1 MKNAMQK
8 DFWREIGHTRSR
20 FFSIMILVALSVAF
34 LSGLKATAPDMKHTG
49 DDYLDSLHLADIQVL
64 STLGLTDEDIAA
76 LRAQGKIEDAE
87 GEYVIDAFA
96 SSDSLDAVVK
106 VLSLT
111 DRGISDVLL
120 REGRMP
126 ERADECVVEEN
137 MLSLMSISIGDTIT
151 LTPGDDLS
159 DALAQDTYTVVGTV
173 RSPVYLAVERGTSTL
188 GSGTVKA
195 YLYLPREAFTL
206 DYYTAA
212 YVRVSGAAE
221 MTAFY
226 DDYDDYI
233 DDVIDSLEDFSDAR
247 ASLRHDELVD
257 EATEKLDDAQKE
269 LDDAKAEADK
279 ELGDAQKELNDA
291 RRKLDD
297 GWKEYDDGKQELAD
311 SRVKLDDAKAELEDG
326 EQEYADG
333 VKKYDQAVRDY
344 EKGQKD
350 YANGVKDYE
359 KGAQQLADGA
369 DELEAGK
376 EKLDEGQKQLD
387 ALGNTVAGALQNDPN
402 YAGVTGGTIIDE
414 LGRGDENTAA
424 ATDAALDK
432 MRAQLEGGIAQAQQ
446 GLAKIDAGIEQ
457 CDEGL
462 ARIDAALAELGEDQS
477 EQAAAKRAVL
487 EKQRADTAAQRS
499 DLVQQRGKVSAQLSE
514 LQSQLAALSTV
525 SSGSIAANKQQLD
538 QGRADYESGKQQL
551 SAGYRDLRDGKKELD
566 KAKKE
571 LDEAPQKLAD
581 ARKELDDARKELDD
595 GWKEYYDGEEKYADG
610 EKELADAYRELT
622 DGEKDYREGLREYE
636 DGKAEADEKIADAEE
651 KIADAR
657 RKVADIESCEWYLFS
672 RSYNPGYTG
681 YGQDAERMANLASVF
696 PVIFFLVA
704 ALVCLTTM
712 TRMVEE
718 QRVQI
723 GSLKA
728 MGYSGLAISR
738 KYLLYG
744 LLPSLTGGMFG
755 LVIGYILFPKMIFTA
770 YQIMYQMP
778 NIELR
783 AYGGISAY
791 SLLAAVACTTIATL
805 WACLATLRETPASLM
820 RPRTPKAGK
829 RVFLEYIKPLWRKMS
844 FTHKVTA
851 RNLFRYQKRFWMTV
865 IGIGGCTALIIAG
878 FGMRSSLLFTMSRQY
893 DDLFHYSAQVTLSSN
908 VLPEERQA
916 VEDFL
921 AGDSRVVNDVPCTAS
936 SATVITSSYST
947 TAYVEVMEAGEIGK
961 VIDLLDYKTG
971 EPITME
977 DTGVYIDQKLSELL
991 KVSVGDTFFLDGD
1004 ARGDVTVAG
1013 IYEHYTGHF
1022 IYMTPGYYE
1031 SALGAEGEPNAY
1043 LLNFT
1048 SDDTDTC
1055 NAIFEKL
1062 LSMNGVATTSRMRDT
1077 QDTYTHS
1084 MERVDF
1090 VVVIIILAAAALA
1103 MVVLFNLSNI
1113 NITERQRELA
1123 TIKLL
1128 GFYDKEVSAYVY
1140 RENIVLTV
1148 FGILMGCFM
1157 GHWLHIYLVRS
1168 TEIDLMMFGRQTAP
1182 SAYVYAA
1189 ILTMLF
1195 SVLVNVLAHF
1205 KMKKIDM
1212 VESLK
1217 SAE

>member
-1 MKNAMQK
+1 MKKAMQK
-8 DFWREIGHTRSR
+8 DFWREIQHTRSR

-34 LSGLKATAPDMKHTG
+34 LSGLKATAPDMKRTG

-64 STLGLTDEDIAA
+64 STLGLTDDDITS
-76 LRAQGKIEDAE
+76 LRAQDKVEDAE

-111 DRGISDVLL
+111 GRGINEVLL
-120 REGRMP
+120 RDGRMP

-226 DDYDDYI
+226 SDYDDYI
-233 DDVIDSLEDFSDAR
+233 DAVIDELEPFGDAR
-247 ASLRHDELVD
+247 AQLRHDDLVD

-269 LDDAKAEADK
+269 LDDAKAEADEK
-279 ELGDAQKELNDA
+279 LGDAQKELSDA

-297 GWKEYDDGKQELAD
+297 GWKDYYDGQQELKDARVELDDAKIELDDGEMQYLNGMEEYEDALDEYEKGRAEYEDGLAQYEDGVKELESGEKELAAGRRQLESGERQLEELAKTVTDALAAAGSPYGGAPEKLLEDLGRGD
-311 SRVKLDDAKAELEDG
+311 SAAIAATDGALNNMRAQITGGIAKAQSKIDEMQDQLVTVNTAIDQLSQIPPEYMTPEQKQMLAEAQAAKPQLEAGIATAQATKAELEENLSQLNSISASSLAASKRELDDGWDEYYAGEAELDAGRKELRDAKMELDDAKAQLDDAPAQLADAKKELSDARKKLDDGWKDYYDG
-326 EQEYADG
+326 EAQYADG
-333 VKKYDQAVRDY
+333 VK
-344 EKGQKD
+344 
-350 YANGVKDYE
+350 
-359 KGAQQLADGA
+359 
-369 DELEAGK
+369 EL
-376 EKLDEGQKQLD
+376 
-387 ALGNTVAGALQNDPN
+387 
-402 YAGVTGGTIIDE
+402 
-414 LGRGDENTAA
+414 
-424 ATDAALDK
+424 
-432 MRAQLEGGIAQAQQ
+432 
-446 GLAKIDAGIEQ
+446 
-457 CDEGL
+457 
-462 ARIDAALAELGEDQS
+462 S
-477 EQAAAKRAVL
+477 
-487 EKQRADTAAQRS
+487 
-499 DLVQQRGKVSAQLSE
+499 
-514 LQSQLAALSTV
+514 
-525 SSGSIAANKQQLD
+525 
-538 QGRADYESGKQQL
+538 
-551 SAGYRDLRDGKKELD
+551 
-566 KAKKE
+566 
-571 LDEAPQKLAD
+571 
-581 ARKELDDARKELDD
+581 
-595 GWKEYYDGEEKYADG
+595 
-610 EKELADAYRELT
+610 DAYTELT
-622 DGEKDYREGLREYE
+622 DGERDYRKGLREYA
-636 DGKAEADEKIADAEE
+636 DGKAEADEKIADAQE
-651 KIADAR
+651 KITDAR
-657 RKVADIESCEWYLFS
+657 RKVADIDSCEWYIFS

-681 YGQDAERMANLASVF
+681 FGQDADRMANLASVL
-696 PVIFFLVA
+696 PIIFFLVA

-723 GSLKA
+723 GALKA
-728 MGYSGLAISR
+728 LGYSRLAISW
-738 KYLLYG
+738 KYIGYG
-744 LLPSLTGGMFG
+744 LLPSLVGGVLG

-778 NIELR
+778 DIELH
-783 AYGGISAY
+783 AYTDISLF
-791 SLLAAVACTTIATL
+791 SVLAAVACTTVATL

-829 RVFLEYIKPLWRKMS
+829 RVFLEYIKPLWRRMS
-844 FTHKVTA
+844 FIHKVTA

-893 DDLFHYSAQVTLSSN
+893 DELFHYSAQVTLADN
-908 VLPEERQA
+908 ALPEERAA

-921 AGDSRVVNDVPCTAS
+921 AGDSRVVNYIPCAAS
-936 SATVITSSYST
+936 SATVVTPSYST
-947 TAYVEVMEAGEIGK
+947 TAYVEVMASDEIGK
-961 VIDLLDYKTG
+961 VVDLFDYKSG
-971 EPITME
+971 DPITMGDE
-977 DTGVYIDQKLSELL
+977 GVYIDQKLSELL

-1004 ARGDVTVAG
+1004 VRGDVTVAG

-1022 IYMTPGYYE
+1022 IYMTPGYYKN
-1031 SALGAEGEPNAY
+1031 ALHADGEPNAY

-1062 LSMNGVATTSRMRDT
+1062 LDMSGVATTSRMRDT
-1077 QDTYTHS
+1077 QDTYMHS

-1128 GFYDKEVSAYVY
+1128 GFYDGEVSAYVY
-1140 RENIVLTV
+1140 RENIVLTL
-1148 FGILMGCFM
+1148 FGILLGCFM

-1189 ILTMLF
+1189 ILTALF
-1195 SVLVNVLAHF
+1195 SLLVNVLAHF

>member
-8 DFWREIGHTRSR
+8 DFWREIQHTRSR

-34 LSGLKATAPDMKHTG
+34 LSGLKATAPDMKRTG

-64 STLGLTDEDIAA
+64 STLGLTDNDITS
-76 LRAQGKIEDAE
+76 LRAQDKVEDAE

-111 DRGISDVLL
+111 GRGINEVLL
-120 REGRMP
+120 RDGRMP

-137 MLSLMSISIGDTIT
+137 MLSLMNIAIGDRIT

-226 DDYDDYI
+226 SDYDDYI
-233 DDVIDSLEDFSDAR
+233 DAVIDELEPFGDAR
-247 ASLRHDELVD
+247 AQLRHDDLVD

-269 LDDAKAEADK
+269 LDDAKAEADEK
-279 ELGDAQKELNDA
+279 LGDAQKELSDA

-297 GWKEYDDGKQELAD
+297 GWKDYYDGQQELKDA
-311 SRVKLDDAKAELEDG
+311 RAELDDAKIELDDGEMQYLNGMEEYEDALDEYEKSRAEYEDG
-326 EQEYADG
+326 LAQYEDG
-333 VKKYDQAVRDY
+333 VK
-344 EKGQKD
+344 
-350 YANGVKDYE
+350 
-359 KGAQQLADGA
+359 
-369 DELEAGK
+369 ELESGEKELAAGRRQLESGERQLEELAK
-376 EKLDEGQKQLD
+376 TVTDALAAAGSPYGGAPEKLLED
-387 ALGNTVAGALQNDPN
+387 
-402 YAGVTGGTIIDE
+402 
-414 LGRGDENTAA
+414 LGRGDSAAIA
-424 ATDAALDK
+424 ATDAALGG
-432 MRAQLEGGIAQAQQ
+432 MRAQIAEAQAGLKRLDAGIAQ
-446 GLAKIDAGIEQ
+446 LDAGIAE
-457 CDEGL
+457 
-462 ARIDAALAELGEDQS
+462 IDARLEELNAYPEEAVADQKALLLAQRETLTAE
-477 EQAAAKRAVL
+477 RAGYQQ
-487 EKQRADTAAQRS
+487 QRDAIAAQLPDEES
-499 DLVQQRGKVSAQLSE
+499 IAQLNSI
-514 LQSQLAALSTV
+514 SASSLAAS
-525 SSGSIAANKQQLD
+525 K
-538 QGRADYESGKQQL
+538 R
-551 SAGYRDLRDGKKELD
+551 
-566 KAKKE
+566 
-571 LDEAPQKLAD
+571 
-581 ARKELDDARKELDD
+581 ELDD
-595 GWKEYYDGEEKYADG
+595 GWDEYYAGEAELDAGRKELRDAKMELDDAKAQLDDAPAQLADAKKELSDARKKLDDGWKDYYDGEAQYADG
-610 EKELADAYRELT
+610 VKELSDAYTELT
-622 DGEKDYREGLREYE
+622 DGERDYRKGLREYA
-636 DGKAEADEKIADAEE
+636 DGKAEADEKIADAQE
-651 KIADAR
+651 KITDAR
-657 RKVADIESCEWYLFS
+657 RKVADIDSCEWYIFS

-681 YGQDAERMANLASVF
+681 FGQDADRMANLASVL
-696 PVIFFLVA
+696 PIIFFLVA

-723 GSLKA
+723 GALKA
-728 MGYSGLAISR
+728 LGYSRLAISW
-738 KYLLYG
+738 KYIGYG
-744 LLPSLTGGMFG
+744 LLPSLVGGVLG

-778 NIELR
+778 DIELH
-783 AYGGISAY
+783 AYTDISLF
-791 SLLAAVACTTIATL
+791 SVLAAVACTTVATL

-829 RVFLEYIKPLWRKMS
+829 RVFLEYIKPLWRRMS
-844 FTHKVTA
+844 FIHKVTA

-893 DDLFHYSAQVTLSSN
+893 DELFHYSAQVTLADNALS
-908 VLPEERQA
+908 EERAA

-921 AGDSRVVNDVPCTAS
+921 AGDSRVVNYIPCAAS
-936 SATVITSSYST
+936 SATVVTPSYST
-947 TAYVEVMEAGEIGK
+947 TAYVEVMASDEIGK
-961 VIDLLDYKTG
+961 VVDLFDYKSG
-971 EPITME
+971 DPITMGDE
-977 DTGVYIDQKLSELL
+977 GVYIDQKLSELL

-1004 ARGDVTVAG
+1004 VRGDVTVAG

-1031 SALGAEGEPNAY
+1031 NALHADGEPNAY

-1055 NAIFEKL
+1055 NAVFEKL
-1062 LSMNGVATTSRMRDT
+1062 LDMSGVATTSRMRDT

-1128 GFYDKEVSAYVY
+1128 GFYDGEVSAYVY

-1148 FGILMGCFM
+1148 FGILLGCFM

-1189 ILTMLF
+1189 ILTALF
-1195 SVLVNVLAHF
+1195 SLLVNVLAHF

>member
-1 MKNAMQK
+1 MKSAMKK
-8 DFWREIGHTRSR
+8 DFWREIKHTKSR

-34 LSGLKATAPDMKHTG
+34 LSGLKATAPDMKQTG
-49 DDYLDSLHLADIQVL
+49 DNYLDSLHLADIQVL
-64 STLGLTDEDIAA
+64 STLGLTDEDIDAI
-76 LRAQGKIEDAE
+76 RAQKNIENAE
-87 GEYVIDAFA
+87 GEYVLDAFA
-96 SSDSLDAVVK
+96 SSGGAEAVVK
-106 VLSLT
+106 VLSLS
-111 DRGISDVLL
+111 DQGINDVLL

-126 ERADECVVEEN
+126 ARADECVVEEN
-137 MLSLMSISIGDTIT
+137 MLELLDISIGDTIT
-151 LTPGDDLS
+151 LEPDSKLD
-159 DALAQDTYTVVGTV
+159 DALAGEEYTVVGTI
-173 RSPVYLAVERGTSTL
+173 RSPAYIAVERGTSTI

-212 YVRVSGAAE
+212 YARVSGAAE

-226 DDYDDYI
+226 DEYDDYI
-233 DDVIDSLEDFSDAR
+233 DSVIDALEPFGDER
-247 ASLRHDELVD
+247 AALRHDSLVA
-257 EATEKLDDAQKE
+257 EATEKLDDAQRE
-269 LDDAKAEADK
+269 LDDAKAEADE
-279 ELGDAQKELNDA
+279 ELGKAERELSDA
-291 RRKLDD
+291 RKKLDD
-297 GWKEYDDGKQELAD
+297 GWRDYRDGQQELKD
-311 SRVKLDDAKAELEDG
+311 SRAELDEAYQSLQDG

-333 VKKYDQAVRDY
+333 LAQYEASLRELEDRKTAAGAGMDAVTDPAALAAMQ
-344 EKGQKD
+344 EQL
-350 YANGVKDYE
+350 E
-359 KGAQQLADGA
+359 QAQQQ
-369 DELEAGK
+369 
-376 EKLDEGQKQLD
+376 LDEAKAQLD
-387 ALGNTVAGALQNDPN
+387 ASRAELDAGWQAYDDGEAQYAAGAQ
-402 YAGVTGGTIIDE
+402 
-414 LGRGDENTAA
+414 
-424 ATDAALDK
+424 
-432 MRAQLEGGIAQAQQ
+432 
-446 GLAKIDAGIEQ
+446 
-457 CDEGL
+457 
-462 ARIDAALAELGEDQS
+462 
-477 EQAAAKRAVL
+477 
-487 EKQRADTAAQRS
+487 
-499 DLVQQRGKVSAQLSE
+499 
-514 LQSQLAALSTV
+514 
-525 SSGSIAANKQQLD
+525 
-538 QGRADYESGKQQL
+538 
-551 SAGYRDLRDGKKELD
+551 
-566 KAKKE
+566 
-571 LDEAPQKLAD
+571 
-581 ARKELDDARKELDD
+581 
-595 GWKEYYDGEEKYADG
+595 
-610 EKELADAYRELT
+610 ELADAYVELT
-622 DGEKDYREGLREYE
+622 DGEKDYRKGQREYE
-636 DGKAEADEKIADAEE
+636 DGKAEADEKIADAQE
-651 KIADAR
+651 KITDAR
-657 RKVADIESCEWYLFS
+657 REVADIESCEWYLFS

-681 YGQDAERMANLASVF
+681 FGQDADRMANLASVF
-696 PVIFFLVA
+696 PIIFFLVA

-738 KYLLYG
+738 KYLFYG
-744 LLPSLTGGMFG
+744 LLPSLTGGVFG

-778 NIELR
+778 DIELH
-783 AYGGISAY
+783 AYADISLF
-791 SLLAAVACTTIATL
+791 SLLAAVACTTVATL

-829 RVFLEYIKPLWRKMS
+829 RVFLEYIRPLWKRMS

-893 DDLFHYSAQVTLSSN
+893 DELFHYSAQVTLADN
-908 VLPEERQA
+908 ALPEERAA

-921 AGDSRVVNDVPCTAS
+921 EHDSRVVNYIPCAAS
-936 SATVITSSYST
+936 SATVVTPSYST
-947 TAYVEVMEAGEIGK
+947 TAYVEVMASDEIGK
-961 VIDLLDYKTG
+961 VVDLFDYKSG
-971 EPITME
+971 DPITMGDE
-977 DTGVYIDQKLSELL
+977 GVYIDQKLSELL

-1004 ARGDVTVAG
+1004 VRGDVTVAG

-1031 SALGAEGEPNAY
+1031 NALHADGEPNAY

-1062 LSMNGVATTSRMRDT
+1062 LDMSGVATTSRMRDT
-1077 QDTYTHS
+1077 QDTYMHS

-1128 GFYDKEVSAYVY
+1128 GFYDNEVSAYVY

-1168 TEIDLMMFGRQTAP
+1168 TEIDLMMFGRQTEWT
-1182 SAYVYAA
+1182 AYVYAA

>member
-76 LRAQGKIEDAE
+76 LRAQDKIEDAE

-226 DDYDDYI
+226 DEYDDYI
-233 DDVIDSLEDFSDAR
+233 DDVIDSLEDFGERR
-247 ASLRHDELVD
+247 AILRHDELVD

-279 ELGDAQKELNDA
+279 ELGDARRELADA
-291 RRKLDD
+291 RKELDD

-311 SRVKLDDAKAELEDG
+311 SRTKLDDAKAELEDG

-350 YANGVKDYE
+350 YADGVKDYE

-376 EKLDEGQKQLD
+376 EKLDAGQKQLD

-446 GLAKIDAGIEQ
+446 GLAKIDAGIEE
-457 CDEGL
+457 CDKGL
-462 ARIDAALAELGEDQS
+462 AALEQLPDSEEVAA
-477 EQAAAKRAVL
+477 
-487 EKQRADTAAQRS
+487 QRAEIAAQRS
-499 DLVQQRGKVSAQLSE
+499 ALVQQRGKVSAQLSE

-571 LDEAPQKLAD
+571 LDEAPQKIAD
-581 ARKELDDARKELDD
+581 ARKELADARKELDD

-744 LLPSLTGGMFG
+744 LLPSLTGGVFG

-791 SLLAAVACTTIATL
+791 SLLAAVACTTLATL

-947 TAYVEVMEAGEIGK
+947 TAYVEVMEADEIGK
-961 VIDLLDYKTG
+961 VIDLLDCKTG

-1022 IYMTPGYYE
+1022 IYMTPSYYE
-1031 SALGAEGEPNAY
+1031 QALHADSEPNAY
-1043 LLNFT
+1043 LMNFT

-1062 LSMNGVATTSRMRDT
+1062 LSMNGVVTTSRMRDT
-1077 QDTYTHS
+1077 QDTYMHS

-1148 FGILMGCFM
+1148 FGTLMGCFM

>member
-8 DFWREIGHTRSR
+8 DFWREIQHTRSR

-34 LSGLKATAPDMKHTG
+34 LSGLKATAPDMKRTG

-64 STLGLTDEDIAA
+64 STLGLTDDDITS
-76 LRAQGKIEDAE
+76 LRAQDKVEDAE

-111 DRGISDVLL
+111 GRGINEVLL
-120 REGRMP
+120 RGGRMP

-137 MLSLMSISIGDTIT
+137 MLSLMNIAIGDRIT

-226 DDYDDYI
+226 SDYDDYI
-233 DDVIDSLEDFSDAR
+233 DAVIDELEPFGDAR
-247 ASLRHDELVD
+247 SQLRHDDLVD
-257 EATEKLDDAQKE
+257 EATEKLDDAQRE
-269 LDDAKAEADK
+269 LDDAKAEADEK
-279 ELGDAQKELNDA
+279 LGDAQKELSDA

-297 GWKEYDDGKQELAD
+297 GWKDYYDGQQELKDA
-311 SRVKLDDAKAELEDG
+311 RAELDDAKIELDDGEMQYLNGMEEYENALDEYEKGREEYEDG
-326 EQEYADG
+326 LAQYEDG
-333 VKKYDQAVRDY
+333 VKELESG
-344 EKGQKD
+344 EKELAAGRSKLESGQ
-350 YANGVKDYE
+350 
-359 KGAQQLADGA
+359 QQLNSLA
-369 DELEAGK
+369 K
-376 EKLDEGQKQLD
+376 TVTD
-387 ALGNTVAGALQNDPN
+387 ALAGTGSPYAGAPGKLLD
-402 YAGVTGGTIIDE
+402 D
-414 LGRGDENTAA
+414 LGRGDSAAIA
-424 ATDAALDK
+424 ATDAALGG
-432 MRAQLEGGIAQAQQ
+432 MRAQLEGGIAQAQ
-446 GLAKIDAGIEQ
+446 AKK
-457 CDEGL
+457 
-462 ARIDAALAELGEDQS
+462 AELTQQLAQLQS
-477 EQAAAKRAVL
+477 
-487 EKQRADTAAQRS
+487 
-499 DLVQQRGKVSAQLSE
+499 VSAS
-514 LQSQLAALSTV
+514 
-525 SSGSIAANKQQLD
+525 SIAANKRELD
-538 QGRADYESGKQQL
+538 NGWSEYYSGAAELDAGR
-551 SAGYRDLRDGKKELD
+551 KELLD
-566 KAKKE
+566 AKKQLNDAKAQLNDAPAQLADAKKE
-571 LDEAPQKLAD
+571 LSD
-581 ARKELDDARKELDD
+581 ARKKLDD
-595 GWKEYYDGEEKYADG
+595 GWKDYYDGEEQYADG
-610 EKELADAYRELT
+610 VKELSDAYTELT
-622 DGEKDYREGLREYE
+622 DGERDYRKGLREYA
-636 DGKAEADEKIADAEE
+636 DGKAEADEKIADAQE
-651 KIADAR
+651 KITDAR
-657 RKVADIESCEWYLFS
+657 RKVADIDSCEWYIFS

-681 YGQDAERMANLASVF
+681 FGQDADRMANLASVL
-696 PVIFFLVA
+696 PIIFFLVA

-723 GSLKA
+723 GALKA
-728 MGYSGLAISR
+728 LGYSRLSISR
-738 KYLLYG
+738 KYIGYG
-744 LLPSLTGGMFG
+744 LLPSLVGGVLG

-778 NIELR
+778 DIELH
-783 AYGGISAY
+783 AYTDISLF
-791 SLLAAVACTTIATL
+791 SVLAAVACTTVATL

-829 RVFLEYIKPLWRKMS
+829 RVFLEYIKPLWRRMS
-844 FTHKVTA
+844 FIHKVTA

-893 DDLFHYSAQVTLSSN
+893 DELFHYSAQVTLADN
-908 VLPEERQA
+908 ALPEERAA

-921 AGDSRVVNDVPCTAS
+921 AGDSRVVNYIPCAAS
-936 SATVITSSYST
+936 SATVVTPSYST
-947 TAYVEVMEAGEIGK
+947 TAYVEVMASDEIGK
-961 VIDLLDYKTG
+961 VVDLFDYKSG
-971 EPITME
+971 DPITMGDE
-977 DTGVYIDQKLSELL
+977 GVYIDQKLSELL

-1004 ARGDVTVAG
+1004 VRGDVTVAG

-1031 SALGAEGEPNAY
+1031 NALHADGEPNAY

-1062 LSMNGVATTSRMRDT
+1062 LDMSGVATTSRMRDT
-1077 QDTYTHS
+1077 QDTYMHS

-1128 GFYDKEVSAYVY
+1128 GFYDGEVSAYVY
-1140 RENIVLTV
+1140 RENIVLTL
-1148 FGILMGCFM
+1148 FGILLGCFM

-1189 ILTMLF
+1189 ILTALF
-1195 SVLVNVLAHF
+1195 SLLVNVLAHF
-1205 KMKKIDM
+1205 RMKKIDM

>member
-8 DFWREIGHTRSR
+8 DFWREIQHTHSR

-34 LSGLKATAPDMKHTG
+34 LSGLKATAPDMKKTG

-64 STLGLTDEDIAA
+64 STLGLTDDDITAI
-76 LRAQGKIEDAE
+76 RAQDKVEDAE

-111 DRGISDVLL
+111 GRGINEVLL
-120 REGRMP
+120 RGGRMP

-137 MLSLMSISIGDTIT
+137 MLSLMNIEIGDRIT

-226 DDYDDYI
+226 SDYDDYI
-233 DDVIDSLEDFSDAR
+233 DAVIDELEPFGDAR
-247 ASLRHDELVD
+247 SQLRHDDLVD
-257 EATEKLDDAQKE
+257 EATEKLDDAQRE
-269 LDDAKAEADK
+269 LDDAKAEADEK
-279 ELGDAQKELNDA
+279 LGDAQKELSDA

-297 GWKEYDDGKQELAD
+297 GWKDYY
-311 SRVKLDDAKAELEDG
+311 DG
-326 EQEYADG
+326 EEQYADG
-333 VKKYDQAVRDY
+333 VK
-344 EKGQKD
+344 
-350 YANGVKDYE
+350 
-359 KGAQQLADGA
+359 
-369 DELEAGK
+369 EL
-376 EKLDEGQKQLD
+376 
-387 ALGNTVAGALQNDPN
+387 
-402 YAGVTGGTIIDE
+402 
-414 LGRGDENTAA
+414 
-424 ATDAALDK
+424 
-432 MRAQLEGGIAQAQQ
+432 
-446 GLAKIDAGIEQ
+446 
-457 CDEGL
+457 
-462 ARIDAALAELGEDQS
+462 S
-477 EQAAAKRAVL
+477 
-487 EKQRADTAAQRS
+487 
-499 DLVQQRGKVSAQLSE
+499 
-514 LQSQLAALSTV
+514 
-525 SSGSIAANKQQLD
+525 
-538 QGRADYESGKQQL
+538 
-551 SAGYRDLRDGKKELD
+551 
-566 KAKKE
+566 
-571 LDEAPQKLAD
+571 
-581 ARKELDDARKELDD
+581 
-595 GWKEYYDGEEKYADG
+595 
-610 EKELADAYRELT
+610 DAYTELT
-622 DGEKDYREGLREYE
+622 DGERDYRKGLREYA
-636 DGKAEADEKIADAEE
+636 DGKAEADEKIADAQE
-651 KIADAR
+651 KITDAR
-657 RKVADIESCEWYLFS
+657 RKVADIDSCEWYIFS

-681 YGQDAERMANLASVF
+681 FGQDADRMANLASVL
-696 PVIFFLVA
+696 PIIFFLVA

-723 GSLKA
+723 GALKA
-728 MGYSGLAISR
+728 LGYSRLSISR
-738 KYLLYG
+738 KYIGYG
-744 LLPSLTGGMFG
+744 LLPSLVGGVLG

-778 NIELR
+778 DIELH
-783 AYGGISAY
+783 AYTDISLF
-791 SLLAAVACTTIATL
+791 SVLAAVACTTVATL

-829 RVFLEYIKPLWRKMS
+829 RVFLEYIKPLWRRMS
-844 FTHKVTA
+844 FIHKVTA

-893 DDLFHYSAQVTLSSN
+893 DELFHYSAQVTLADN
-908 VLPEERQA
+908 ALPEERAA

-921 AGDSRVVNDVPCTAS
+921 AGDSRVVNYIPCAAS
-936 SATVITSSYST
+936 SATVVTPSYST
-947 TAYVEVMEAGEIGK
+947 TAYVEVMASDEIGK
-961 VIDLLDYKTG
+961 VVDLFDYKSG
-971 EPITME
+971 DPIAMGDE
-977 DTGVYIDQKLSELL
+977 GVYIDQKLSELL

-1004 ARGDVTVAG
+1004 VRGDVTVAG

-1031 SALGAEGEPNAY
+1031 NALHADGEPNAY

-1062 LSMNGVATTSRMRDT
+1062 LDMSGVATTSRMRDT
-1077 QDTYTHS
+1077 QDTYMHS

-1128 GFYDKEVSAYVY
+1128 GFYDGEVSAYVY
-1140 RENIVLTV
+1140 RENIVLTL
-1148 FGILMGCFM
+1148 FGILLGCFM
-1157 GHWLHIYLVRS
+1157 GHWLHIYLVLS

-1189 ILTMLF
+1189 ILTALF
-1195 SVLVNVLAHF
+1195 SLLVNVLAHF
-1205 KMKKIDM
+1205 RMKKIDM

>member
-76 LRAQGKIEDAE
+76 LRAQDKIEDAE
-87 GEYVIDAFA
+87 GEYIIDAFA

-137 MLSLMSISIGDTIT
+137 MLSLMNIAIGDTIT

-226 DDYDDYI
+226 DEYDDYI
-233 DDVIDSLEDFSDAR
+233 DDVIDSLEDFSERR

-279 ELGDAQKELNDA
+279 ELGDARRELADA

-457 CDEGL
+457 CDEVL
-462 ARIDAALAELGEDQS
+462 AQIDAALAKLGEDQS
-477 EQAAAKRAVL
+477 ELAAAQRAAL
-487 EKQRADTAAQRS
+487 ERQRADTAVQRS
-499 DLVQQRGKVSAQLSE
+499 VLVQQRGEVSAQLSE

-581 ARKELDDARKELDD
+581 ARKELADARKELDD

-744 LLPSLTGGMFG
+744 LLPSLTGGVFG

-791 SLLAAVACTTIATL
+791 SLLAAVACTTLATL

-947 TAYVEVMEAGEIGK
+947 TAYVEVMEADEIGK

-1022 IYMTPGYYE
+1022 IYMTPSYYE
-1031 SALGAEGEPNAY
+1031 QTLHADSEPNAY
-1043 LLNFT
+1043 LMNFT

-1062 LSMNGVATTSRMRDT
+1062 LSMNGVVTTSRMRDT

>member
-8 DFWREIGHTRSR
+8 DFWREIKHTKSR
-20 FFSIMILVALSVAF
+20 FFSMMILVALSVAF

-76 LRAQGKIEDAE
+76 LRAQDKIEDAE

-137 MLSLMSISIGDTIT
+137 MLSLMNIAIGDTIT

-233 DDVIDSLEDFSDAR
+233 DDVIDSLEDFSERR

-279 ELGDAQKELNDA
+279 ELGDARKELADA

-350 YANGVKDYE
+350 YADGVKDYE

-462 ARIDAALAELGEDQS
+462 AKIDATLEQLPDS
-477 EQAAAKRAVL
+477 EEVAA
-487 EKQRADTAAQRS
+487 QRAALEQQRAKTAAQRS
-499 DLVQQRGKVSAQLSE
+499 ALVQQRGEVSAQLSE

-581 ARKELDDARKELDD
+581 ARKELADARKELDD

-744 LLPSLTGGMFG
+744 LLPSLTGGVFG

-791 SLLAAVACTTIATL
+791 SLLAAVACTTLATL

-908 VLPEERQA
+908 VLPEERQV

-947 TAYVEVMEAGEIGK
+947 TAYVEVMEADEIGK
-961 VIDLLDYKTG
+961 VIDLLDCKTG

-1022 IYMTPGYYE
+1022 IYMTPSYYE
-1031 SALGAEGEPNAY
+1031 QTLHADSEPNAY
-1043 LLNFT
+1043 LMNFT

-1062 LSMNGVATTSRMRDT
+1062 LSMNGVVTTSRMRDT
-1077 QDTYTHS
+1077 QDTYMHS

>member
-76 LRAQGKIEDAE
+76 LRAQDKIEDAE

-212 YVRVSGAAE
+212 YVRVSGAEE

-233 DDVIDSLEDFSDAR
+233 DDVIDSLEDFGDAR
-247 ASLRHDELVD
+247 AILRHDELVD

-279 ELGDAQKELNDA
+279 ELGDARKELDDA
-291 RRKLDD
+291 RKELDD

-311 SRVKLDDAKAELEDG
+311 SRTKLDDAKAELEDG

-350 YANGVKDYE
+350 YADGVKDYE

-432 MRAQLEGGIAQAQQ
+432 MCAQLEGGIAQAQQ
-446 GLAKIDAGIEQ
+446 GLAQIDAGIEE
-457 CDEGL
+457 CDKGL
-462 ARIDAALAELGEDQS
+462 AGIDAALAALGEDQS
-477 EQAAAKRAVL
+477 EQTAALRAKL
-487 EKQRADTAAQRS
+487 ERQRADTAAQRS
-499 DLVQQRGKVSAQLSE
+499 ALVQQRGKVSAQLSE

-571 LDEAPQKLAD
+571 LDEAPQKIAD
-581 ARKELDDARKELDD
+581 AKQELADARKELDD

-610 EKELADAYRELT
+610 EKELADAYIELT

-744 LLPSLTGGMFG
+744 LLPSLTGGVFG

-778 NIELR
+778 NIELH

-791 SLLAAVACTTIATL
+791 SLLAAVACTTLATL

-921 AGDSRVVNDVPCTAS
+921 AGDSHVVNDVPCTAS

-961 VIDLLDYKTG
+961 VIDLLDCKTG

-1022 IYMTPGYYE
+1022 IYMTPSYYE
-1031 SALGAEGEPNAY
+1031 QTLHADSEPNAY
-1043 LLNFT
+1043 LMNFT

-1062 LSMNGVATTSRMRDT
+1062 LSMNGVVTTSRMRDT
-1077 QDTYTHS
+1077 QDTYMHS

>member
-8 DFWREIGHTRSR
+8 DFWREIQHTRSR

-34 LSGLKATAPDMKHTG
+34 LSGLKATAPDMKKTG

-64 STLGLTDEDIAA
+64 STLGLTDDDITS
-76 LRAQGKIEDAE
+76 LRAQDKVEDAE

-111 DRGISDVLL
+111 GRGINEVLL
-120 REGRMP
+120 RDGRMP

-226 DDYDDYI
+226 SDYDDYI
-233 DDVIDSLEDFSDAR
+233 DAVIDELEPFGDAR
-247 ASLRHDELVD
+247 AQLRHDDLVD

-269 LDDAKAEADK
+269 LDDAKAEADEK
-279 ELGDAQKELNDA
+279 LGDAQKELNDA
-291 RRKLDD
+291 RKKLDD
-297 GWKEYDDGKQELAD
+297 GWKDYYDGQQELKDA
-311 SRVKLDDAKAELEDG
+311 RAELDDAKIELDDGEMQYLNGMEEYEDALDEYEKGRAEYEDG
-326 EQEYADG
+326 LAQYEDG
-333 VKKYDQAVRDY
+333 VK
-344 EKGQKD
+344 
-350 YANGVKDYE
+350 
-359 KGAQQLADGA
+359 
-369 DELEAGK
+369 ELESGEKELAAGRRQLESGERQLNSLAK
-376 EKLDEGQKQLD
+376 TVTDALAGSGSPYEGAPEKLLED
-387 ALGNTVAGALQNDPN
+387 
-402 YAGVTGGTIIDE
+402 
-414 LGRGDENTAA
+414 LGRGDSTAIA
-424 ATDAALDK
+424 ATDAALGG
-432 MRAQLEGGIAQAQQ
+432 MRAQLTGGIAQTQS
-446 GLAKIDAGIEQ
+446 KIDEMQDQLVTVNTAIDQLSQIPPEYMTPEQEQMLAEAQAAKPQLEAGIATAQ
-457 CDEGL
+457 
-462 ARIDAALAELGEDQS
+462 ATKAELE
-477 EQAAAKRAVL
+477 ENL
-487 EKQRADTAAQRS
+487 
-499 DLVQQRGKVSAQLSE
+499 
-514 LQSQLAALSTV
+514 SQLNSISASSLAAS
-525 SSGSIAANKQQLD
+525 K
-538 QGRADYESGKQQL
+538 R
-551 SAGYRDLRDGKKELD
+551 ELD
-566 KAKKE
+566 DGWDEYYAGEAE
-571 LDEAPQKLAD
+571 LDAG
-581 ARKELDDARKELDD
+581 RKELREAKRELDDAKAQLDDAAVQLTDAKQELADARKELDD
-595 GWKEYYDGEEKYADG
+595 GWKDYYDGEAQYADG
-610 EKELADAYRELT
+610 VKELSDAYTELT
-622 DGEKDYREGLREYE
+622 DGERDYRKGLREYA
-636 DGKAEADEKIADAEE
+636 DGKAEADEKIADAQE
-651 KIADAR
+651 KITDAR
-657 RKVADIESCEWYLFS
+657 RKVADIDSCEWYIFS

-681 YGQDAERMANLASVF
+681 FGQDADRMANLASVL
-696 PVIFFLVA
+696 PIIFFLVA

-723 GSLKA
+723 GALKA
-728 MGYSGLAISR
+728 LGYSRLSISW
-738 KYLLYG
+738 KYIGYG
-744 LLPSLTGGMFG
+744 LLPSLVGGVLG

-778 NIELR
+778 DIELH
-783 AYGGISAY
+783 AYTDISLF
-791 SLLAAVACTTIATL
+791 SVLAAVACTTVATL

-829 RVFLEYIKPLWRKMS
+829 RVFLEYIKPLWRRMS
-844 FTHKVTA
+844 FIHKVTA

-893 DDLFHYSAQVTLSSN
+893 DELFHYSAQVTLADN
-908 VLPEERQA
+908 ALPEERAA

-921 AGDSRVVNDVPCTAS
+921 AGDSRVVNYIPCAAS
-936 SATVITSSYST
+936 SATVVTPSYST
-947 TAYVEVMEAGEIGK
+947 TAYVEVMASDEIGK
-961 VIDLLDYKTG
+961 VVDLFDYKSG
-971 EPITME
+971 DPITMGDE
-977 DTGVYIDQKLSELL
+977 GVYIDQKLSELL

-1004 ARGDVTVAG
+1004 VRGDVTVAG

-1031 SALGAEGEPNAY
+1031 NALHADGEPNAY

-1055 NAIFEKL
+1055 NAVFEKL
-1062 LSMNGVATTSRMRDT
+1062 LDMSGVATTSRMRDT

-1128 GFYDKEVSAYVY
+1128 GFYDGEVSAYVY

-1148 FGILMGCFM
+1148 FGILLGCFM

-1189 ILTMLF
+1189 ILTALF
-1195 SVLVNVLAHF
+1195 SLLVNVLAHF

>member
-76 LRAQGKIEDAE
+76 LRAQDKIEDAE

-212 YVRVSGAAE
+212 YVRVSGAEE

-233 DDVIDSLEDFSDAR
+233 DDVIDSLEDFGDAR
-247 ASLRHDELVD
+247 AILRHDELVD

-279 ELGDAQKELNDA
+279 ELGDARKELDDA
-291 RRKLDD
+291 RKELDD

-311 SRVKLDDAKAELEDG
+311 SRTKLDDAKAELEDG

-350 YANGVKDYE
+350 YADGVKDYE

-446 GLAKIDAGIEQ
+446 GLAKIDAGIEE
-457 CDEGL
+457 CDKGL
-462 ARIDAALAELGEDQS
+462 AALEQLPDSEEVAA
-477 EQAAAKRAVL
+477 
-487 EKQRADTAAQRS
+487 QRAEIAAQRS
-499 DLVQQRGKVSAQLSE
+499 ALVQQRGKVSAQLSE

-571 LDEAPQKLAD
+571 LDEAPQKIAD
-581 ARKELDDARKELDD
+581 ARKELADARKELDD

-744 LLPSLTGGMFG
+744 LLPSLTGGVFG

-791 SLLAAVACTTIATL
+791 SLLAAVACTTLATL

-947 TAYVEVMEAGEIGK
+947 TAYVEVMEADEIGK
-961 VIDLLDYKTG
+961 VIDLLDCKTG

-1022 IYMTPGYYE
+1022 IYMTPSYYE
-1031 SALGAEGEPNAY
+1031 QALHADSEPNAY
-1043 LLNFT
+1043 LMNFT

-1062 LSMNGVATTSRMRDT
+1062 LSMNGVVTTSRMRDT
-1077 QDTYTHS
+1077 QDTYMHS

>member
-8 DFWREIGHTRSR
+8 DFWREIKHTRSR

-34 LSGLKATAPDMKHTG
+34 LSGLKATAPDMKRTG

-76 LRAQGKIEDAE
+76 LRAQDKVEDAE

-111 DRGISDVLL
+111 GRGINEVLL

-226 DDYDDYI
+226 SDYDDYI
-233 DDVIDSLEDFSDAR
+233 DAVIDELEPFGDAR
-247 ASLRHDELVD
+247 AQLRHDDLVD

-269 LDDAKAEADK
+269 LDDAKAEADEK
-279 ELGDAQKELNDA
+279 LGDAQKELSDA

-297 GWKEYDDGKQELAD
+297 GWKDYYDGQQELKDA
-311 SRVKLDDAKAELEDG
+311 RVELDDAKIELDDGEMQYLNGMEEYEDALDEYEKGRAEYEDG
-326 EQEYADG
+326 LAQYEDG
-333 VKKYDQAVRDY
+333 VKELESG
-344 EKGQKD
+344 EKELAAGRRQLES
-350 YANGVKDYE
+350 GE
-359 KGAQQLADGA
+359 QQLNSLA
-369 DELEAGK
+369 K
-376 EKLDEGQKQLD
+376 TVTD
-387 ALGNTVAGALQNDPN
+387 ALAAAGSP
-402 YAGVTGGTIIDE
+402 YEGGPGKLLDD
-414 LGRGDENTAA
+414 LGRGDSAAIA
-424 ATDAALDK
+424 ATDAALNN
-432 MRAQLEGGIAQAQQ
+432 MRAQLTGGIVKAQSKIDEMQDQLVTVNTAIDQLSQIPPEYMTPEQEQMLAEAQAAKPQLEAGIATAQ
-446 GLAKIDAGIEQ
+446 ATKAELEENLSQLNSISASSLAASKRELDEGWDEYYAGEAELDAGRKE
-457 CDEGL
+457 L
-462 ARIDAALAELGEDQS
+462 RDAKMELDD
-477 EQAAAKRAVL
+477 AK
-487 EKQRADTAAQRS
+487 
-499 DLVQQRGKVSAQLSE
+499 AQLDDAPA
-514 LQSQLAALSTV
+514 QLA
-525 SSGSIAANKQQLD
+525 D
-538 QGRADYESGKQQL
+538 
-551 SAGYRDLRDGKKELD
+551 
-566 KAKKE
+566 AKKE
-571 LDEAPQKLAD
+571 LSD
-581 ARKELDDARKELDD
+581 ARKKLDD
-595 GWKEYYDGEEKYADG
+595 GWKDYYDGEAQYADG
-610 EKELADAYRELT
+610 IKELSDAYTELT
-622 DGEKDYREGLREYE
+622 DGERDYRKGLREYA
-636 DGKAEADEKIADAEE
+636 DGKAEADEKIADAQE
-651 KIADAR
+651 KITDAR
-657 RKVADIESCEWYLFS
+657 RKVADIDSCEWYIFS

-681 YGQDAERMANLASVF
+681 FGQDADRMANLASVL
-696 PVIFFLVA
+696 PIIFFLVA

-723 GSLKA
+723 GALKA
-728 MGYSGLAISR
+728 LGYSRLAISW
-738 KYLLYG
+738 KYIGYG
-744 LLPSLTGGMFG
+744 LLPSLVGGVLG

-778 NIELR
+778 DIELH
-783 AYGGISAY
+783 AYTDISLF
-791 SLLAAVACTTIATL
+791 SVLAAVACTTVATL

-829 RVFLEYIKPLWRKMS
+829 RVFLEYIKPLWRRMS
-844 FTHKVTA
+844 FIHKVTA

-893 DDLFHYSAQVTLSSN
+893 DELFHYSAQVTLADN
-908 VLPEERQA
+908 ALPEERAA

-921 AGDSRVVNDVPCTAS
+921 EHDSRVVNYIPCAAS
-936 SATVITSSYST
+936 SATVVTPSYST
-947 TAYVEVMEAGEIGK
+947 TAYVEVMASDEIGK
-961 VIDLLDYKTG
+961 VVDLFDYKSG
-971 EPITME
+971 DPITMGDE
-977 DTGVYIDQKLSELL
+977 GVYIDQKLSELL

-1004 ARGDVTVAG
+1004 VRGDVTVAG

-1031 SALGAEGEPNAY
+1031 NALHADGEPNAY

-1062 LSMNGVATTSRMRDT
+1062 LDMSGVATTSRMRDT
-1077 QDTYTHS
+1077 QDTYMHS

-1128 GFYDKEVSAYVY
+1128 GFYDGEVSAYVY

-1148 FGILMGCFM
+1148 FGILLGCFM

>member
-8 DFWREIGHTRSR
+8 DFWREIKHTKSR

-76 LRAQGKIEDAE
+76 LRAQDKIEDAE

-226 DDYDDYI
+226 DEYDDYI
-233 DDVIDSLEDFSDAR
+233 DDVIDSLEDFGDAR
-247 ASLRHDELVD
+247 AILRHDELVD

-279 ELGDAQKELNDA
+279 ELGDARKELADA

-311 SRVKLDDAKAELEDG
+311 SRTKLDDAKAELEDG

-446 GLAKIDAGIEQ
+446 GLAKIDAGIEK

-462 ARIDAALAELGEDQS
+462 AKIDAALAALGEDQS
-477 EQAAAKRAVL
+477 EQAAAQRAEL
-487 EKQRADTAAQRS
+487 EQQRADTAAHRS
-499 DLVQQRGKVSAQLSE
+499 TLVQQRGKVSAQLSE

-581 ARKELDDARKELDD
+581 ARKELADARKELDD

-744 LLPSLTGGMFG
+744 LLPSLTGGVFG

-961 VIDLLDYKTG
+961 VIDLLDCKTG

-1004 ARGDVTVAG
+1004 ARGDMTVAG

-1022 IYMTPGYYE
+1022 IYMTPSYYE
-1031 SALGAEGEPNAY
+1031 QTLHADSEPNAY
-1043 LLNFT
+1043 LMNFT

-1062 LSMNGVATTSRMRDT
+1062 LSMNGVVTTSRMRDT
-1077 QDTYTHS
+1077 QDTYMHS

>member
-8 DFWREIGHTRSR
+8 DFWREIQHTRSR

-34 LSGLKATAPDMKHTG
+34 LSGLKATAPDMKRTG

-64 STLGLTDEDIAA
+64 STLGLTDNDITS
-76 LRAQGKIEDAE
+76 LRAQDKVEDAE

-111 DRGISDVLL
+111 GRGINEVLL
-120 REGRMP
+120 RDGRMP

-137 MLSLMSISIGDTIT
+137 MLSLMSIAIGDRIT

-226 DDYDDYI
+226 SDYDDYI
-233 DDVIDSLEDFSDAR
+233 DAVIDELEPFGDAR
-247 ASLRHDELVD
+247 AQLRHDDLVD

-269 LDDAKAEADK
+269 LDDAKAEADEK
-279 ELGDAQKELNDA
+279 LGDAQKELSDA

-297 GWKEYDDGKQELAD
+297 GWKDYYDGQQELKDA
-311 SRVKLDDAKAELEDG
+311 RAELDDAKIELDDGEMQYLNGMEEYEDALDEYEKGRAEYEDG
-326 EQEYADG
+326 LAQYEDG
-333 VKKYDQAVRDY
+333 VK
-344 EKGQKD
+344 
-350 YANGVKDYE
+350 
-359 KGAQQLADGA
+359 
-369 DELEAGK
+369 ELESGEKELAAGRRQLESGERQLEELAK
-376 EKLDEGQKQLD
+376 TVTDALAAAGSPYGGAPEKLLED
-387 ALGNTVAGALQNDPN
+387 
-402 YAGVTGGTIIDE
+402 
-414 LGRGDENTAA
+414 LGRGDSAAIA
-424 ATDAALDK
+424 ATDAALGG
-432 MRAQLEGGIAQAQQ
+432 MRAQIAEAQAGLKRLDAGIAQ
-446 GLAKIDAGIEQ
+446 LDAGIAE
-457 CDEGL
+457 
-462 ARIDAALAELGEDQS
+462 IDARLEELNAYPEEAVADQKALLLAQRETLTAE
-477 EQAAAKRAVL
+477 RAGYQQ
-487 EKQRADTAAQRS
+487 QRDAIAAQLPDEES
-499 DLVQQRGKVSAQLSE
+499 IAQLNSI
-514 LQSQLAALSTV
+514 SASSLAAS
-525 SSGSIAANKQQLD
+525 K
-538 QGRADYESGKQQL
+538 R
-551 SAGYRDLRDGKKELD
+551 
-566 KAKKE
+566 
-571 LDEAPQKLAD
+571 
-581 ARKELDDARKELDD
+581 ELDD
-595 GWKEYYDGEEKYADG
+595 GWDEYYAGEAELDAGRKELRDAKMELDDAKAQLDDAPAQLADAKKELSDARKKLDDGWKDYYDGEAQYADG
-610 EKELADAYRELT
+610 VKELSDAYTELT
-622 DGEKDYREGLREYE
+622 DGERDYRKGLREYA
-636 DGKAEADEKIADAEE
+636 DGKAEADEKIADAQE
-651 KIADAR
+651 KITDAR
-657 RKVADIESCEWYLFS
+657 RKVADIDSCEWYIFS

-681 YGQDAERMANLASVF
+681 FGQDADRMANLASVL
-696 PVIFFLVA
+696 PIIFFLVA

-723 GSLKA
+723 GALKA
-728 MGYSGLAISR
+728 LGYSRLAISW
-738 KYLLYG
+738 KYIGYG
-744 LLPSLTGGMFG
+744 LLPSLVGGVLG

-778 NIELR
+778 DIELH
-783 AYGGISAY
+783 AYTDISLF
-791 SLLAAVACTTIATL
+791 SVLAAVACTTVATL

-829 RVFLEYIKPLWRKMS
+829 RVFLEYIKPLWRRMS
-844 FTHKVTA
+844 FIHKVTA

-893 DDLFHYSAQVTLSSN
+893 DELFHYSAQVTLAN
-908 VLPEERQA
+908 NALPEERAA

-921 AGDSRVVNDVPCTAS
+921 AGDSRVVNYIPCAAS
-936 SATVITSSYST
+936 SATVVTPSYST
-947 TAYVEVMEAGEIGK
+947 TAYVEVMASDEIGK
-961 VIDLLDYKTG
+961 VVDLFDYKSG
-971 EPITME
+971 DPITMGDE
-977 DTGVYIDQKLSELL
+977 GVYIDQKLSELL

-1004 ARGDVTVAG
+1004 VRGDVTVAG

-1031 SALGAEGEPNAY
+1031 NALHADGEPNAY

-1062 LSMNGVATTSRMRDT
+1062 LDMSGVATTSRMRDT
-1077 QDTYTHS
+1077 QDTYMHS

-1128 GFYDKEVSAYVY
+1128 GFYDGEVSAYVY

-1189 ILTMLF
+1189 ILTALF
-1195 SVLVNVLAHF
+1195 SLLVNVLAHF

>member
-8 DFWREIGHTRSR
+8 DFWREIQHTRSR

-34 LSGLKATAPDMKHTG
+34 LSGLKATAPDMKRTG

-64 STLGLTDEDIAA
+64 STLGLTDDDITS
-76 LRAQGKIEDAE
+76 LRAQDKVEDAE

-111 DRGISDVLL
+111 GRGINEVLL
-120 REGRMP
+120 RGGRMP

-137 MLSLMSISIGDTIT
+137 MLSLMNIAIGDRIT

-226 DDYDDYI
+226 SDYDDYI
-233 DDVIDSLEDFSDAR
+233 DAVIDELEPFGDAR
-247 ASLRHDELVD
+247 SQLRHDDLVD

-269 LDDAKAEADK
+269 LDDAKAEADEK
-279 ELGDAQKELNDA
+279 LGDAQKELSDA
-291 RRKLDD
+291 RKKLDD
-297 GWKEYDDGKQELAD
+297 GEMQYLNGMEEYEDA
-311 SRVKLDDAKAELEDG
+311 LDEYEKGRAEYEDG
-326 EQEYADG
+326 LAQYEDG
-333 VKKYDQAVRDY
+333 VKELESG
-344 EKGQKD
+344 EKELAAGRSKLESGQ
-350 YANGVKDYE
+350 
-359 KGAQQLADGA
+359 QQLNSLA
-369 DELEAGK
+369 K
-376 EKLDEGQKQLD
+376 TVTD
-387 ALGNTVAGALQNDPN
+387 ALAGTGSPYAGAPGKLLD
-402 YAGVTGGTIIDE
+402 D
-414 LGRGDENTAA
+414 LGRGDSAAIA
-424 ATDAALDK
+424 ATDAALGG
-432 MRAQLEGGIAQAQQ
+432 MRAQLEGGIAQAQE
-446 GLAKIDAGIEQ
+446 KIDEMQ
-457 CDEGL
+457 
-462 ARIDAALAELGEDQS
+462 
-477 EQAAAKRAVL
+477 
-487 EKQRADTAAQRS
+487 
-499 DLVQQRGKVSAQLSE
+499 AQLTEVNKNLSALE
-514 LQSQLAALSTV
+514 QTPTEGMPEEQLAAYQAQLAKLQGAKQKLEAGIAEAQAKKAELTQQLAQLQSV
-525 SSGSIAANKQQLD
+525 SASSIAANKRELD
-538 QGRADYESGKQQL
+538 NGWSEYYSGAAELDAGR
-551 SAGYRDLRDGKKELD
+551 KELLD
-566 KAKKE
+566 AKKQLNDAKAQLNDAPAQLADAKKE
-571 LDEAPQKLAD
+571 LS
-581 ARKELDDARKELDD
+581 
-595 GWKEYYDGEEKYADG
+595 
-610 EKELADAYRELT
+610 DAYTELT
-622 DGEKDYREGLREYE
+622 DGERDYRKGLREYA
-636 DGKAEADEKIADAEE
+636 DGKAEADEKIADAQE
-651 KIADAR
+651 KITDAR
-657 RKVADIESCEWYLFS
+657 RKVADIDSCEWYIFS

-681 YGQDAERMANLASVF
+681 FGQDADRMANLASVL
-696 PVIFFLVA
+696 PIIFFLVA

-723 GSLKA
+723 GALKA
-728 MGYSGLAISR
+728 LGYSRLSISR
-738 KYLLYG
+738 KYIGYG
-744 LLPSLTGGMFG
+744 LLPSLVGGVLG

-778 NIELR
+778 DIELH
-783 AYGGISAY
+783 AYTDISLF
-791 SLLAAVACTTIATL
+791 SVLAAVACTTVATL

-829 RVFLEYIKPLWRKMS
+829 RVFLEYIKPLWRRMS
-844 FTHKVTA
+844 FIHKVTA

-893 DDLFHYSAQVTLSSN
+893 DELFHYSAQVTLADN
-908 VLPEERQA
+908 ALPEERAA

-921 AGDSRVVNDVPCTAS
+921 AGDSRVVNYIPCAAS
-936 SATVITSSYST
+936 SATVVTPSYST
-947 TAYVEVMEAGEIGK
+947 TAYVEVMASDEIGK
-961 VIDLLDYKTG
+961 VVDLFDYKSG
-971 EPITME
+971 DPITMGDE
-977 DTGVYIDQKLSELL
+977 GVYIDQKLSELL

-1004 ARGDVTVAG
+1004 VRGDVTVAG

-1031 SALGAEGEPNAY
+1031 NALHADGEPNAY

-1062 LSMNGVATTSRMRDT
+1062 LDMSGVATTSRMRDT
-1077 QDTYTHS
+1077 QDTYMHS

-1128 GFYDKEVSAYVY
+1128 GFYDGEVSAYVY

-1189 ILTMLF
+1189 ILTALF
-1195 SVLVNVLAHF
+1195 SLLVNVLAHF
-1205 KMKKIDM
+1205 RMKKIDM